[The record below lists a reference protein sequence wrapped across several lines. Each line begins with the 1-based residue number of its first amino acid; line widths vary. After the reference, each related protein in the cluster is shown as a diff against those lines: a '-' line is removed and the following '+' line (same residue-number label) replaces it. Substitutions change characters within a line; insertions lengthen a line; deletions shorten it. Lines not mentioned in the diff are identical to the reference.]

1 MMTEKDLDFETN
13 DDGEML
19 DDDGDRCYCEA
30 TTCEAPATRRVV
42 TSENKPHDSTR
53 NYCEQCAEVYYVG
66 VQHGRFH
73 EAALYGARPG
83 RDSSQD
89 PPKARFKKA
98 VKLAL
103 KILDGF
109 QEAGS
114 LYDDYKQA
122 EHFTDSQ
129 FEGMLDALREIVGQ
143 KSRR

>member
-1 MMTEKDLDFETN
+1 MMTEKDIDFETN

-30 TTCEAPATRRVV
+30 TTCAAPATQRVV
-42 TSENKPHDSTR
+42 VSEEGPHDSTR
-53 NYCEQCAEVYYVG
+53 NYCEQCADVYYVG

-73 EAALYGARPG
+73 EAALYGAKPG

-98 VKLAL
+98 LKLAL

-109 QEAGS
+109 QEAGI
-114 LYDDYKQA
+114 LYDDYKHA
-122 EHFTDSQ
+122 EGFTDEQ
-129 FEGMLDALREIVGQ
+129 FDEMLVALREIVGET
-143 KSRR
+143 RRK